1 MMRDCGDV
9 ESMHFI
15 NGKYVISIIMQQR
28 KEISILLPVYN
39 RVCVGMVARL
49 KELCDDVE
57 GLRYEIIAA
66 DDGSDDRDAVA
77 KNKAICRME
86 GCRYVVRD
94 TNSGAAATRNFL
106 TGISR
111 YRWLLFVDCD
121 MSVPDDWF
129 IHRYLE
135 APEAGVVSGGMR
147 TGGRAAD
154 AHRSLRCAYER
165 RAQERH
171 TAAERRRHPYQAFR
185 SVNFMA
191 ERSVMESCPFDERMR
206 RYEDVMFGRRLEEN
220 GVTVCHIDN
229 PLVMDDFESNTR
241 FVEKT
246 EKDMLTL
253 RAFYSDMKGYSRMID
268 ITEALSRRHMLWAV
282 KSWHNV
288 FGQAERRLLTG
299 KKAHLRIYDAYKLG
313 FFATCGAGG
322 ASVFAPCHGSSGGSV
337 SDNE

>member
-1 MMRDCGDV
+1 M
-9 ESMHFI
+9 
-15 NGKYVISIIMQQR
+15 
-28 KEISILLPVYN
+28 LPVYN

-66 DDGSDDRDAVA
+66 DDGSADRDTVA
-77 KNKAICRME
+77 RNKAIGRME

-121 MSVPDDWF
+121 MSVSDDWF

-147 TGGRAAD
+147 TGGKAAD
-154 AHRSLRCAYER
+154 ARRSLRCAYER

-171 TAAERRRHPYQAFR
+171 TATERRRHPYQAFR

-253 RAFYSDMKGYSRMID
+253 REFYSDMKGYSRMID

-282 KSWHNV
+282 KSWHRL

>member
-1 MMRDCGDV
+1 M
-9 ESMHFI
+9 
-15 NGKYVISIIMQQR
+15 
-28 KEISILLPVYN
+28 LPVYN

-66 DDGSDDRDAVA
+66 DDGSADRDAVA
-77 KNKAICRME
+77 RNKAIGRME

-135 APEAGVVSGGMR
+135 APEAGVVSGGMC

-253 RAFYSDMKGYSRMID
+253 REFYSDMKGYSRMID

-322 ASVFAPCHGSSGGSV
+322 ASVFAPCHGSSDGSV

>member
-1 MMRDCGDV
+1 M
-9 ESMHFI
+9 
-15 NGKYVISIIMQQR
+15 
-28 KEISILLPVYN
+28 LPVYN

-66 DDGSDDRDAVA
+66 DDGSADRDAVA

-135 APEAGVVSGGMR
+135 APEAGVVSGGML
-147 TGGRAAD
+147 TGGRTAD
-154 AHRSLRCAYER
+154 ARRNLRCAYER

-171 TAAERRRHPYQAFR
+171 TATERRRHPYQAFR

-253 RAFYSDMKGYSRMID
+253 RGFYSDMKGYSRMID

-322 ASVFAPCHGSSGGSV
+322 ASVFAPCHGSAGGSV

>member
-1 MMRDCGDV
+1 MRDCGDV

-147 TGGRAAD
+147 TGGKAAD
-154 AHRSLRCAYER
+154 ARRSLRCAYER

-229 PLVMDDFESNTR
+229 PVVMDDFESNTR

-253 RAFYSDMKGYSRMID
+253 REFYSDMKGYSRMID

-322 ASVFAPCHGSSGGSV
+322 ASVCAPCHGSAGGSV
-337 SDNE
+337 SDNK

>member
-1 MMRDCGDV
+1 M
-9 ESMHFI
+9 
-15 NGKYVISIIMQQR
+15 
-28 KEISILLPVYN
+28 
-39 RVCVGMVARL
+39 
-49 KELCDDVE
+49 
-57 GLRYEIIAA
+57 
-66 DDGSDDRDAVA
+66 
-77 KNKAICRME
+77 
-86 GCRYVVRD
+86 
-94 TNSGAAATRNFL
+94 
-106 TGISR
+106 
-111 YRWLLFVDCD
+111 
-121 MSVPDDWF
+121 PDDWF

-147 TGGRAAD
+147 TGGKAAD
-154 AHRSLRCAYER
+154 ARRSLRCAYER

-171 TAAERRRHPYQAFR
+171 TAAERRRHPYQSFR

-253 RAFYSDMKGYSRMID
+253 REFYSEMKGYSRMID

-282 KSWHNV
+282 KAWHNV

-313 FFATCGAGG
+313 FFATCGA
-322 ASVFAPCHGSSGGSV
+322 V
-337 SDNE
+337 

>member
-1 MMRDCGDV
+1 M
-9 ESMHFI
+9 
-15 NGKYVISIIMQQR
+15 
-28 KEISILLPVYN
+28 LPVYN

-66 DDGSDDRDAVA
+66 DDGSADRDAVA
-77 KNKAICRME
+77 RNKAIGRME

-147 TGGRAAD
+147 TGGKAAD
-154 AHRSLRCAYER
+154 ARRSLRCAYER

-171 TAAERRRHPYQAFR
+171 TATERRRHPYQAFR

-253 RAFYSDMKGYSRMID
+253 REFYSDMKGYSRMID

>member
-1 MMRDCGDV
+1 
-9 ESMHFI
+9 
-15 NGKYVISIIMQQR
+15 MQQR

-66 DDGSDDRDAVA
+66 DDGSADRDTVA
-77 KNKAICRME
+77 RNKAIGRME

-147 TGGRAAD
+147 TGGKAAD
-154 AHRSLRCAYER
+154 ARHSLRCAYER

-253 RAFYSDMKGYSRMID
+253 REFYSDMKGYSRMID
-268 ITEALSRRHMLWAV
+268 ITEALSHRHMLWAV

-337 SDNE
+337 SDNK

>member
-1 MMRDCGDV
+1 
-9 ESMHFI
+9 
-15 NGKYVISIIMQQR
+15 
-28 KEISILLPVYN
+28 
-39 RVCVGMVARL
+39 
-49 KELCDDVE
+49 
-57 GLRYEIIAA
+57 
-66 DDGSDDRDAVA
+66 
-77 KNKAICRME
+77 ME

-171 TAAERRRHPYQAFR
+171 TAAERRRRPYQAFR

-229 PLVMDDFESNTR
+229 PVVMDDFESNTR

-253 RAFYSDMKGYSRMID
+253 REFYSDMKGYSRMID
-268 ITEALSRRHMLWAV
+268 ITEALSRRHILWAV

-288 FGQAERRLLTG
+288 FGQAERKLLIG

-322 ASVFAPCHGSSGGSV
+322 ASVFAPCHGSSDGSV